1 MECDGAL
8 SWSSVRV
15 KALGDA
21 AADADGAAEAAWP
34 PVGAGDAAGAV
45 GVPHA
50 MTEPANRTSRRR
62 RCIRSPPLRCAGE
75 LYACGERQ
83 AATRTR
89 RVEIPV
95 GWGGVQ
101 TRCEI

>member
-34 PVGAGDAAGAV
+34 TVGPGDAAGAV

-50 MTEPANRTSRRR
+50 MTELANRTSRRR

-89 RVEIPV
+89 RRKVPA
-95 GWGGVQ
+95 G
-101 TRCEI
+101 TARPKD

>member
-75 LYACGERQ
+75 LYACGERP

-89 RVEIPV
+89 RERTPARTAR
-95 GWGGVQ
+95 GRKSG
-101 TRCEI
+101 TK